1 MHIDVNSVSAP
12 LSSSDPAQIGP
23 YKLLGRLGTGGMGTV
38 YLGRSAGEHGDR
50 LVAVKVVKRQYA
62 VDEDFGVRFQ
72 TEVEHAQRVA
82 SFCTALV
89 LAQGKTEDGRP
100 YMVTEFI
107 PGTPLDRQIATYGA
121 LEAGTLHGVAFGVA
135 AALTAIHAAG
145 LVHRDLKP
153 ANVILSMS
161 GPRVID
167 FGIARAVDA
176 THGHTETGEVV
187 GSPGWWAP
195 EQLQGRVVTP
205 AVDVFTWGCLVG
217 FAGSARH
224 PFGEGDPMVLAHR
237 VLESEPDLDGLPA
250 PLDTLVRRALHKEPR
265 HRPSAQELLLALVGG
280 REDPSTEVMAWD
292 PPENIQQPPPP
303 PPTPR
308 RRRRWPYAV
317 LAGLLV
323 LGAGL
328 YLGLREGGTPQAA
341 APERLHD
348 IGRRIV
354 VQDVHMIVKPP
365 DCRPAAEGASCA
377 ITWLLLN
384 MGGATA
390 QLSAYPHLV
399 DDQGFGHTA
408 TSPPPPDR
416 LPPGDRLTLTA
427 EYALPDDRTPATLT
441 GSLVAG
447 GGELEVH
454 L

>member
-1 MHIDVNSVSAP
+1 MHIDVNSAISAP
-12 LSSSDPAQIGP
+12 LSAGDPARIGP
-23 YKLLGRLGTGGMGTV
+23 YQLLGRLGTGGMGTV
-38 YLGRSAGEHGDR
+38 YLGVEGER
-50 LVAVKVVKRQYA
+50 QVAVKVVKRQYA
-62 VDEDFGVRFQ
+62 VDEDFSQRFK

-89 LAQGKTEDGRP
+89 LDQGTTEDGRP

-107 PGTPLDRQIATYGA
+107 PGTPLDRQIASFGA

-205 AVDVFTWGCLVG
+205 AVDIFTWGCLVG
-217 FAGSARH
+217 YAGNARH

-237 VLESEPDLDGLPA
+237 VLESEPDLEGLPA
-250 PLDTLVRRALHKEPR
+250 PLDHLVRRALHKEPR

-280 REDPSTEVMAWD
+280 RDDPSTEVLAWD
-292 PPENIQQPPPP
+292 PPENIQPPARK
-303 PPTPR
+303 R
-308 RRRRWPYAV
+308 RKWPFAV
-317 LAGLLV
+317 LAGLVV
-323 LGAGL
+323 LAAGL
-328 YLGLREGGTPQAA
+328 YLGLRDGTPSGSREPA
-341 APERLHD
+341 RVND

-354 VQDVHMIVKPP
+354 VRDVHMIVQ
-365 DCRPAAEGASCA
+365 RPHCLPAPTGSKTCA
-377 ITWLLLN
+377 VTWLLIN

-390 QLSAYPHLV
+390 PLGAYPQLI
-399 DDQGFGHTA
+399 DDQGLTHTT
-408 TSPPPPDR
+408 TSARPPDQ
-416 LPPGDRLTLTA
+416 LMPGDSLSLTA
-427 EYALPDDRTPATLT
+427 QYTLPEGNVPAILT
-441 GSLVAG
+441 GSPMAG
-447 GGELEVH
+447 GNETEVR